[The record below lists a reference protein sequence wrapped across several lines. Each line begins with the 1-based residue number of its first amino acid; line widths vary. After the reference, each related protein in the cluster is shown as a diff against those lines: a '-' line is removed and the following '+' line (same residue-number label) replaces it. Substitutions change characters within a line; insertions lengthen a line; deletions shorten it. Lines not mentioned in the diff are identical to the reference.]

1 MELNGNSRTR
11 LAAAGVIAGIV
22 LAVALGVG
30 FPAADASAQVARVAK
45 GAPAATF
52 ESVAPAAKITVAAA
66 TPVIK
71 VATKQRTPVKTA
83 SVSASSSGGGTTATK
98 ASKTAAYV
106 ASTSELSSARSIL
119 AGLVAKYPIPQGTSV
134 SFGDAKGYQAI
145 SYYKSGRIVI
155 SASHTASLSRILNHE
170 VWHIIDWRDNGR
182 IDWGE
187 NVPPSN

>member
-1 MELNGNSRTR
+1 MKFNGNSKTR
-11 LAAAGVIAGIV
+11 LVAAGITAGIV

-30 FPAADASAQVARVAK
+30 FPADDASAQMARVAK
-45 GAPAATF
+45 GATAATF
-52 ESVAPAAKITVAAA
+52 QTAAPTAKIAAA
-66 TPVIK
+66 AAAPVIK

-83 SVSASSSGGGTTATK
+83 SVAASSSGGTVATK
-98 ASKTAAYV
+98 ASKTAAYA

-119 AGLVAKYPIPQGTSV
+119 AGLIARYPILAGTTV

-187 NVPPSN
+187 NIPPSN